1 MQTDRMDLF
10 CCVQNKREK
19 QDDSMDRGLLE
30 RFVADIY
37 TPFIMKKWVKG
48 MMIIPFIIVGGMK
61 I

>member
-1 MQTDRMDLF
+1 MDLF

-19 QDDSMDRGLLE
+19 QDDSSDRGLLE